1 MGRDRE
7 TDGDFF
13 QFGAAA
19 LRGCTR
25 KNETSIGVKMSDE
38 TRMNNASDLPDDLPA
53 DLQALESSLAGM
65 TIPESKLNRDELM
78 YQSGWA
84 AAMAE
89 LDSRSETETKLAVA
103 RNSTA
108 LSWAW
113 PVATVVAT
121 AASVLFG
128 GLLLWQSFSG
138 TGPSFAQSDDEN
150 PSSVAAVNELP
161 VSVAADLKES
171 PLASDSNLN
180 RDQNNFLAPGKFL
193 AQNNLL
199 ETLMALPSNRKL
211 AAGFVLFEGPSDF
224 PAQLPD
230 DDVEV
235 PDSNSTVSPIPPTKT
250 RFEMM
255 KKLLTPATQTRSSY
269 L

>member
-1 MGRDRE
+1 
-7 TDGDFF
+7 
-13 QFGAAA
+13 
-19 LRGCTR
+19 
-25 KNETSIGVKMSDE
+25 MSDE
-38 TRMNNASDLPDDLPA
+38 TRMNNASDLPGDLPT

-65 TIPESKLNRDELM
+65 ALPDSKLDRDELM

-84 AAMAE
+84 AAMAGR
-89 LDSRSETETKLAVA
+89 DSRRESESKLSVA

-113 PVATVVAT
+113 PAATVVAT

-128 GLLLWQSFSG
+128 GLLLWQSFNG
-138 TGPSFAQSDDEN
+138 AGPSIAQSGDEN
-150 PSSVAAVNELP
+150 SSSVAATNELP
-161 VSVAADLKES
+161 VSVSTDMKES
-171 PLASDSNLN
+171 SLANDSNLN
-180 RDQNNFLAPGKFL
+180 RDQDNFLAPRKFL
-193 AQNNLL
+193 AQDNLL

-224 PAQLPD
+224 PAQRP

-250 RFEMM
+250 RFEML
-255 KKLLTPATQTRSSY
+255 KELLAPATQTRSSY